1 MNATPQLDLDAPDPT
16 LATLPTFD
24 RYVSGLEG
32 GPELLQGLIQL
43 ALDIKADPARYV
55 RDRPL
60 EGKVFTALFL
70 NPSLRTRTS
79 FEAAMAR
86 LGGHMVTLSPG
97 SGSWNLEFD
106 TGVTMDGGAAEH
118 IIEAAGVLSSY
129 SDAIGMRAFAPM
141 SDFLGEMRDEPM
153 HQLANHASVPVLSL
167 ESACYHPCQGLA
179 DSMTL
184 TELFEGTPQGQP
196 FTLTWTRHP
205 KMCGVAV
212 PHSALLAAARLGMN
226 VTLAHPEG
234 YDLHPD
240 VIAQAAGLADA
251 QGGQLQLTNDMD
263 AACEG
268 ARVIYAKAWGAPLDY
283 GDPQAGAARNASHPD
298 WTVSDHHMQLGDDP
312 WFMHC
317 LPVRRNVVVTDSVLD
332 SGRSAVQQQAA
343 NRMWGQMALLL
354 KAMLNWR
361 L

>member
-1 MNATPQLDLDAPDPT
+1 MNAIAQLEVTHQPR
-16 LATLPTFD
+16 TLPTVD
-24 RYVSGLEG
+24 RYISGLEG
-32 GPELLQGLIQL
+32 GAELLQELIRL
-43 ALDIKADPARYV
+43 ALDIKANPDRYV
-55 RDRPL
+55 QARPL

-86 LGGHMVTLSPG
+86 LGGHMVALTPG
-97 SGSWNLEFD
+97 SSSWNLEFD
-106 TGVTMDGGAAEH
+106 TGVVMDGGAAEH

-141 SDFLGEMRDEPM
+141 QDFMSDMDDAPI
-153 HQLANHASVPVLSL
+153 HQLAHHAAVPVLSL

-179 DSMTL
+179 DAMTL

-212 PHSALLAAARLGMN
+212 PHSAMLAAARLGMN
-226 VTLAHPEG
+226 VTVAHPQG
-234 YDLHPD
+234 YELHPD
-240 VIAQAAGLADA
+240 VVAQARTLAQV
-251 QGGQLQLTNDMD
+251 QGGSLRFTHDMHEG
-263 AACEG
+263 CRG
-268 ARVIYAKAWGAPLDY
+268 ARVIYAKAWGAPDDY
-283 GDPQAGAARNASHPD
+283 GNPAAGAARNASHPD
-298 WTVSDHHMQLGDDP
+298 WTVREDHMALGHNP

-317 LPVRRNVVVTDSVLD
+317 LPVRRNVVVADGVLD
-332 SGRSAVQQQAA
+332 SERSVVQQQAA

-354 KAMLNWR
+354 KAMLNWQ
-361 L
+361 LT